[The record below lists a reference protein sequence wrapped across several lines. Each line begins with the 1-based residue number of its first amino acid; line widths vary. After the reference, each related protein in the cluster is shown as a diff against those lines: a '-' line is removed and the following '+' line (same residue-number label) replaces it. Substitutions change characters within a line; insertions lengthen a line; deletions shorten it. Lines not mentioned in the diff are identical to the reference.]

1 MGGWVIAGVLTFV
14 GLFNKQARERRR
26 EDEEVASNL
35 IKNLQ
40 NTVDIQEKKISKM
53 QEDMAFHTK
62 ERDKEVQNLREELK
76 HLSGRNSMLED
87 LFKGRDPQMQTFLK
101 EAPTLIELTKKDHE
115 LIEQSS
121 EAVTALV
128 KTMNEFVGSFNKLSI
143 MK

>member
-1 MGGWVIAGVLTFV
+1 MDLHT
-14 GLFNKQARERRR
+14 LERNKE
-26 EDEEVASNL
+26 
-35 IKNLQ
+35 
-40 NTVDIQEKKISKM
+40 M
-53 QEDMAFHTK
+53 QT
-62 ERDKEVQNLREELK
+62 LREELK

-143 MK
+143 MKQ